1 MDEKNVLTPQKAFVS
16 LALFN
21 QLRFALNILPKLISF
36 YAMVG
41 ICFHIT
47 WISNNLEHLRETIF

>member
-21 QLRFALNILPKLISF
+21 QLRFPLNFLPRLISL
-36 YAMVG
+36 YAMVS
-41 ICFHIT
+41 ICFHVT
-47 WISNNLEHLRETIF
+47 FELTKTIFFL

>member
-21 QLRFALNILPKLISF
+21 QLRFPLNFLPRLFSL

-41 ICFHIT
+41 ICFDIT
-47 WISNNLEHLRETIF
+47 FQLIKLLLF

>member
-21 QLRFALNILPKLISF
+21 QLRFPLNFLPRLFSL

-41 ICFHIT
+41 ICFDIT
-47 WISNNLEHLRETIF
+47 FQLIKLLLFYK